1 MENFDIINDEY
12 YLGLCK
18 LDDTTKD
25 IAKKNPHCTEFFCSL
40 SNVFNCSKCIST
52 LTKKNKIKVDYKL
65 YKERN
70 TKIKKINLINA
81 LIVKMDLYMN
91 SFLKILILLESLNQM
106 LIYLN

>member
-25 IAKKNPHCTEFFCSL
+25 IAKKNPHCTEFFCNL

-52 LTKKNKIKVDYKL
+52 LTKKK
-65 YKERN
+65 
-70 TKIKKINLINA
+70 
-81 LIVKMDLYMN
+81 
-91 SFLKILILLESLNQM
+91 
-106 LIYLN
+106 